1 MRFNVYRRA
10 VAADKYFRSRQA
22 ALNSTVRVGADVL
35 HGFLPYCKKDPTSR
49 AKPTL
54 FETC

>member
-1 MRFNVYRRA
+1 MHFNVYRRA

-35 HGFLPYCKKDPTSR
+35 RGSLPY
-49 AKPTL
+49 
-54 FETC
+54 

>member
-22 ALNSTVRVGADVL
+22 ALDSTVRVGADVL
-35 HGFLPYCKKDPTSR
+35 HVVLLKERSSLDNE
-49 AKPTL
+49 AHVV
-54 FETC
+54 